1 MLLNSLKISLRILLV
16 SLAMAPGL
24 GGAMNIFEFEK
35 IEQQAI
41 AYAIE
46 KDYKASF
53 RIIQEFVE
61 NAEAARLP
69 HIADKGYN
77 FLRKR
82 ELIANEALA
91 IVNYVNITADACK
104 IGAPESLAKA
114 EDHLNSKFAHL
125 ADPEIQKQ
133 KTDLII
139 AIRDLIKDS
148 GVDACTQLTPYA
160 LAEEK
165 KTLNEAAIAAREKKE
180 MAETHAR
187 DAKAR
192 LKQMG
197 LSDFCELYGDFVRK
211 KDDSHLNYSDSQISE
226 EFLRRKITIDQSMI
240 KRRSIR
246 IGSSECQIYAS
257 YGKPDHVNRTV
268 SKYGVHEQLVFKQS
282 SSRSIYLYIKN
293 GRLTS
298 FQDGDCV
305 APQKFAGKIY
315 KIHWNCHKHQ

>member
-1 MLLNSLKISLRILLV
+1 
-16 SLAMAPGL
+16 
-24 GGAMNIFEFEK
+24 MNIFEFEK

-61 NAEAARLP
+61 NAEAAHLP

-125 ADPEIQKQ
+125 ADPEIRKQ

-160 LAEEK
+160 LG
-165 KTLNEAAIAAREKKE
+165 
-180 MAETHAR
+180 M
-187 DAKAR
+187 
-192 LKQMG
+192 
-197 LSDFCELYGDFVRK
+197 S
-211 KDDSHLNYSDSQISE
+211 
-226 EFLRRKITIDQSMI
+226 
-240 KRRSIR
+240 
-246 IGSSECQIYAS
+246 
-257 YGKPDHVNRTV
+257 
-268 SKYGVHEQLVFKQS
+268 
-282 SSRSIYLYIKN
+282 
-293 GRLTS
+293 
-298 FQDGDCV
+298 
-305 APQKFAGKIY
+305 
-315 KIHWNCHKHQ
+315 